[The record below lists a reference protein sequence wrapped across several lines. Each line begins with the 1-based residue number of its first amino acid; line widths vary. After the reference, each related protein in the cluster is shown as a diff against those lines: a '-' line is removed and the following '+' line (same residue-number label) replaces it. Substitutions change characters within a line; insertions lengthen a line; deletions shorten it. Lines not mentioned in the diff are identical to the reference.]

1 MSTTIV
7 SEDLDLDVVLK
18 FSLDKNNSIRLCII
32 LL

>member
-7 SEDLDLDVVLK
+7 SEDLDLVLN

>member
-7 SEDLDLDVVLK
+7 SEDLDLDLVLN